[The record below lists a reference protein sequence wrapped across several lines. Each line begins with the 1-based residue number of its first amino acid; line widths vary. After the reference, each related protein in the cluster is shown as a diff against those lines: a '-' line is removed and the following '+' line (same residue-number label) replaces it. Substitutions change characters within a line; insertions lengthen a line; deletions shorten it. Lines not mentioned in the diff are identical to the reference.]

1 MTNAR
6 AMLHVPPPLMDKVSS
21 HTAWAYNKQGGWSVI
36 ERRSRIRPERSNRRN
51 VQKLTW
57 RNSDW
62 VKGFPKDMDSRVAS
76 MTIAD
81 VSPGVAIQRVIFLYD
96 NFQYR
101 EAANFI
107 NRLNYSTFKAIL
119 AELPIDVFVDTVPHS
134 LPVLEA
140 LYAKV
145 FLSDGLN
152 FTVKL
157 LRPQGVVM
165 QMVKLF
171 AQHEDTQNPS
181 SVPAELDSAHPY
193 VSSCKKLLKV
203 IVLSEPH
210 TKKQLHGRKKAL
222 DKAIAGLGQ
231 HGMVGTSD
239 DTLMNLHD
247 ALKMEFE
254 RVIHQY
260 KIAVQ
265 KLDELSLAPKQP
277 IARSLSH
284 GPAPT
289 KASHQRQL
297 SLRQDEI
304 QERLI
309 KNKSLLNVIEP
320 TLTNHS
326 LEMLLNVLQKRIEFD
341 KDVLFQFTQLRKE
354 IKDVNLS
361 SIVAPVLMRFSHGCK
376 EVLDLMKEV
385 AEDDDDDS
393 SDISGYHS
401 DSDSAIVMMSGNSPY
416 ASGNR
421 QYNILYHST
430 RTSRT
435 SRSESSS
442 TDSIYL
448 EEKSDRSRRNKH
460 KKAEIRET
468 VSNGS
473 QESTKTNISTTSVI
487 NSEVENSIQNL
498 GDPWEVHSLRK
509 EVDFLRSELSKA
521 RQTIAALEEREKN
534 MKERLTEQAQKL
546 LDRGVRFEE
555 VCLKENRPVALVR
568 RYGNLYAQARV
579 DTLDALDSL
588 PELRDGD
595 ELKSKLLFSVVV
607 LSFRSVQKTL
617 LEIKASIRHILQ
629 IPELIS
635 HDGNRESDDVEMSIS
650 NYLRSSSDRFDLRK
664 HVEEVCSQIWATLY
678 DYPCLKNCE
687 GLMQYIRDCIR
698 LAWGLSTQSPPF
710 VIDYE
715 SRVFRRDM
723 HVRFHSSN
731 QESNQVKTYLWPSL
745 LEGVSGPCVHKGVV
759 IT

>member
-1 MTNAR
+1 
-6 AMLHVPPPLMDKVSS
+6 MLHVPPPLMDKVSS
-21 HTAWAYNKQGGWSVI
+21 HTAWTYNKQGGWSVI
-36 ERRSRIRPERSNRRN
+36 ERGSRIRPERSNRRN

-119 AELPIDVFVDTVPHS
+119 AELPIDVFVDAVPHS

-171 AQHEDTQNPS
+171 AQHEDTQNS
-181 SVPAELDSAHPY
+181 SSIPVELDVSHPY

-210 TKKQLHGRKKAL
+210 TKKQLHGRKRAL

-277 IARSLSH
+277 VARSLSH

-385 AEDDDDDS
+385 ADDDDDDS

-421 QYNILYHST
+421 QYNIFNRSVKAST
-430 RTSRT
+430 NTNSRT
-435 SRSESSS
+435 RYLLTLQFSSRN
-442 TDSIYL
+442 IL
-448 EEKSDRSRRNKH
+448 CRSQ
-460 KKAEIRET
+460 A
-468 VSNGS
+468 
-473 QESTKTNISTTSVI
+473 STKTNISTTSVN
-487 NSEVENSIQNL
+487 NSEVENLS
-498 GDPWEVHSLRK
+498 DPWEVHSLRK

-521 RQTIAALEEREKN
+521 RQTIAALEEREKT
-534 MKERLTEQAQKL
+534 MKDRLTEQAQKL

-629 IPELIS
+629 IPELPS
-635 HDGNRESDDVEMSIS
+635 HDVNRESGDVELSIN

-687 GLMQYIRDCIR
+687 GLIEYVRDCIR
-698 LAWGLSTQSPPF
+698 LAWGLSTQAPPF

-745 LEGVSGPCVHKGVV
+745 LEGINGPCVHKGVV
-759 IT
+759 VT